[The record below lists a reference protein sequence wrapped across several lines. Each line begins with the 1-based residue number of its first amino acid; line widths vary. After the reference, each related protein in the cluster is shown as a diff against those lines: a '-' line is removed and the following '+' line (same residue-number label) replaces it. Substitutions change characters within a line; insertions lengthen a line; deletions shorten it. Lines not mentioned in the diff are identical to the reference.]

1 MTDPSNSTISGFGDT
16 SVTAIPFTATA
27 DIPSG
32 AFVNVHLRHMVQ
44 IGFQFDESPI
54 DLGAEIGVYLDLP
67 RVGASI
73 KHLSDVD
80 ENCAALATSQSGD
93 KAVAQR
99 VLTDVYQVT
108 PTVDWQ
114 VGIAGGVSV
123 SAMCIEACIVS
134 LTNPVG

>member
-1 MTDPSNSTISGFGDT
+1 MTDPANSTISGFGDT

-44 IGFQFDESPI
+44 IGFEFDAVG
-54 DLGAEIGVYLDLP
+54 LGAELGVYLDLP

-73 KHLSDVD
+73 AHLSDVD
-80 ENCAALATSQSGD
+80 EDCVALATSQSGN
-93 KAVAQR
+93 KEAAQR
-99 VLTDVYQVT
+99 VLTDVYQIT

-114 VGIAGGVSV
+114 VGIAGEFDVSDLSMGAQV
-123 SAMCIEACIVS
+123 DSFANV
-134 LTNPVG
+134 VV